1 MRTEPLKKENLH
13 RIVIAWVNVCRF
25 LLAITFIASGF
36 IKANDPYGTAYKIQD
51 YLEAWGMMDM
61 FPPVLTY
68 IGAMLMGIIEFALGL
83 YLFFGIHR
91 RIIPTV
97 MLIVMSFFTPLTLW
111 LAIDNPISD
120 CGCFGD
126 ALVLSNWE
134 TFFKNLAL
142 LIAAIS
148 IFKWRKVH
156 LYKIVSSKVDWLVSL
171 YSILFIICYSI
182 YTIRYLPVFDF
193 RPYHIG
199 ADIAK
204 GMTIPEGEKMT
215 TYETTFIY
223 EKDGKQQEFTIDNC
237 PTDSTWTFIDA
248 KTRVKEKGYEPPI
261 HDFAITSVTDG
272 EDLTESVLNDDR
284 YTFLLVSTH
293 LAEADDSNM
302 DLINEIYDYC
312 IEHKYNF
319 LCVTAS
325 PDKDI
330 DSWTENTGAE
340 YPFALMDDITLKTM
354 VRSNPGLILLKKG
367 VVINKW
373 SVNRLPDEYQ
383 LNKPLDKLLIGQL
396 NPKTLPHK
404 ILMVAGWFFGP
415 LAVFILCDLIWISWK
430 RRRPKKED
438 KENETKE

>member
-1 MRTEPLKKENLH
+1 
-13 RIVIAWVNVCRF
+13 
-25 LLAITFIASGF
+25 
-36 IKANDPYGTAYKIQD
+36 
-51 YLEAWGMMDM
+51 
-61 FPPVLTY
+61 
-68 IGAMLMGIIEFALGL
+68 
-83 YLFFGIHR
+83 
-91 RIIPTV
+91 
-97 MLIVMSFFTPLTLW
+97 
-111 LAIDNPISD
+111 
-120 CGCFGD
+120 
-126 ALVLSNWE
+126 
-134 TFFKNLAL
+134 
-142 LIAAIS
+142 
-148 IFKWRKVH
+148 
-156 LYKIVSSKVDWLVSL
+156 
-171 YSILFIICYSI
+171 
-182 YTIRYLPVFDF
+182 
-193 RPYHIG
+193 
-199 ADIAK
+199 
-204 GMTIPEGEKMT
+204 MT

-430 RRRPKKED
+430 RRRSKKED